1 MPAALLA
8 LLVAAEVAAAP
19 RVLNRLGPY
28 PRLDRRDRLGGVGVA
43 PDVSLFRLLPS
54 TASIPG
60 GECSGQTITGTR
72 GESITML
79 RASSANCQKADGTW
93 VAVTTDK
100 PRVSNLMGQPGLL
113 VEQANTN
120 LLLYSRDLS
129 NGAWTKTNTSCSLN
143 ATGITGASNSAST
156 CTASAFLG
164 TVTQALTTSGS
175 RQTSLFVK
183 RAVGSAALELTRN
196 NGASWTTLNSS
207 NCVNATT
214 YQAQNI
220 NSSTWSRC
228 SIENSVTSPVIGLR
242 FNDANDSF
250 IIDAT
255 QDESVAFIDAPTSPI
270 FTLGTAASRSF
281 DLVSVSN
288 PTGFSNTAGC
298 MAAKVFTPT
307 RYYAGAN
314 PRVFNM
320 SGSPGSLMVLVS
332 NGAYWSDGINTA
344 FNFVSPTVGVL
355 LDLIGT
361 WTSATNQI
369 GISVNAGTPA
379 TASYD
384 GTVLGASVKL
394 GADASNTQS
403 LNGYMANIRLGATT
417 GDCAQ

>member
-1 MPAALLA
+1 MRVALLA

-28 PRLDRRDRLGGVGVA
+28 PRLDRRDRLGGGAVA
-43 PDVSLFRLLPS
+43 PDASLFRLLPS

-72 GESITML
+72 GESITMT
-79 RASSANCQKADGTW
+79 RSSGANCQKADGTW
-93 VAVTTDK
+93 VAVTNDQ

-113 VEQANTN
+113 VEQASTN

-164 TVTQALTTSGS
+164 TVTQSITTSGS

-183 RAVGSAALELTRN
+183 RASGSAALELTRN

-228 SIENSVTSPVIGLR
+228 SIENSVTNPVIGLR

-255 QDESVAFIDAPTSPI
+255 QDESVLFIDAPTSPI
-270 FTLGTAASRSF
+270 FTTGTAASRSA
-281 DLVSVSN
+281 DVVSVSN

-298 MAAKVFTPT
+298 LAAKVFKPT

-314 PRVFNM
+314 PRVFQLTP
-320 SGSPGSLMVLVS
+320 SGGLMVLVS
-332 NGAYWSDGINTA
+332 NAAYWNDGTNTA

-361 WTSATNQI
+361 WTTATNQL

-379 TASYD
+379 TATYD
-384 GTVLGASVKL
+384 GALLGTAVKI
-394 GADASNTQS
+394 GTDASSAQS
-403 LNGYMANIRLGATT
+403 LNGYMANIRLGAAI